1 MAALGSCNL
10 TKSGALV
17 VGNGHITTYAGE
29 KVATK
34 TESDAMVLDWMGNL
48 TIAGSLTQSS
58 DKRIKDH
65 IEYLGEDAKE
75 FIRQLKNEKG
85 IDEIW
90 AIGRTLSKLEALTEE
105 FGKKVVPVPLDVTND
120 DELIAFQNTL
130 KEKQPNIKWLINCAG
145 TRALYK
151 TDVPLPRMLA
161 TIRTN
166 CVGNMA
172 MCYICVPYMHKGDH
186 LLNVSSAASFQPLP
200 FNNSYAASK
209 VALRFFTKGL
219 ERELKDKKLKI
230 TCCCPGWVDTELM
243 HFGDDELTPI
253 IKLPGVTTGPHVAKK
268 AIKDCRKGKS
278 ICFPT
283 LKVHRDY
290 YLTKYLPGKVVLWYA
305 EHIECDNVPA
315 VDGKGILT

>member
-1 MAALGSCNL
+1 MNIIIVTGAAG
-10 TKSGALV
+10 GI
-17 VGNGHITTYAGE
+17 G
-29 KVATK
+29 
-34 TESDAMVLDWMGNL
+34 
-48 TIAGSLTQSS
+48 
-58 DKRIKDH
+58 
-65 IEYLGEDAKE
+65 KE
-75 FIRQLKNEKG
+75 FIRQLKNEKE

-90 AIGRTLSKLEALTEE
+90 AIGRTEKKLQALREE
-105 FGKKVVPVPLDVTND
+105 FGDKVVPVPLDITND

-290 YLTKYLPGKVVLWYA
+290 YLTKFLPGKVVLWYA